1 MDGVTMR
8 RTVGLFVVLFV
19 VLLPIYFLPAIIG
32 IVRKKK
38 NAIAIFV
45 LDLFAGWTV
54 VGWIGALVWAC
65 TKD

>member
-1 MDGVTMR
+1 MR